1 MQTLTPERKREL
13 AAKLAAAV
21 NQVALVEQPGDVELL
36 GAELADGTSL
46 TLETL
51 RAGAPGARAKLL
63 AQAKAGE
70 ISKLTINATTF
81 IQWPKKSNR
90 KYSRV
95 KPSAMYALAS
105 SFDGAPMQK
114 DHDTRQ
120 DARGGTVVK
129 CKLVHTDTVDGT
141 EHRLQM
147 KMELVKDWAIL
158 GVLDGTI
165 DRWSIQFGRADG
177 EVVCSVHDTPVFT
190 KCYCWRGDKVM
201 VNGAEKVVEF
211 VFTKAEGYEVS
222 AVTVPA
228 VVGTSVDS
236 IDSLRAELSA
246 EGLDLAALACTLG
259 PVNYPKGKPMNELTL
274 IAVALGLSTSSSV
287 DAIIAEVKKISGE
300 RDSAEDARDVA
311 LEQVTAAHKERDG
324 ARAELAAHATAALT
338 AKVEATLVE
347 LKAAG
352 KLTAGGKAEAALRRM
367 AARDFDAF
375 DAHAAELLESGAA
388 VTPAGPRQTRPA
400 PAPAATPGGGGDR
413 LAAKM
418 DDNPLV
424 GSWLSAAGF
433 SREQAN
439 KHAAGAFDMIDA
451 LEEAGR

>member
-1 MQTLTPERKREL
+1 MNALTPERKREL
-13 AAKLAAAV
+13 ASKLAAAV
-21 NQVALVEQPGDVELL
+21 NVALVEHGERAELL
-36 GAELADGTSL
+36 GAELADGSAVPAER
-46 TLETL
+46 LESK
-51 RAGAPGARAKLL
+51 AAARASLL
-63 AQAKAGE
+63 AQAKSGE
-70 ISKLTINATTF
+70 LAKLTINATPF
-81 IQWPKKSNR
+81 IQRPKSPNR

-95 KPSAMYALAS
+95 KPSAMFALAS
-105 SFDGAPMQK
+105 SFKGAPMQR
-114 DHDTRQ
+114 DHDTSL
-120 DARGGTVVK
+120 DARGGTVLES
-129 CKLVHTDTVDGT
+129 KLEHVDTPDGT
-141 EHRLQM
+141 EHRLKM
-147 KMELVKDWAIL
+147 KIELVKQWAIV

-190 KCYCWRGDKVM
+190 KCYCWRGDKVS
-201 VNGAEKVVEF
+201 VNGVEKIVEF

-259 PVNYPKGKPMNELTL
+259 PVSHPKGKPMNELAL
-274 IAVALGLSTSSSV
+274 IAVALGLSTTSNV
-287 DAIIAEVKKISGE
+287 DAIIGEVKKISGE
-300 RDSAEDARDVA
+300 RDAAEDARDVA
-311 LEQVTAAHKERDG
+311 LEQVTAAHKERDT
-324 ARAELAAHATAALT
+324 ARAELTAHATAALS

-352 KLTAGGKAEAALRRM
+352 KLSAGGKAEAALRRM

-400 PAPAATPGGGGDR
+400 PAVAAKVAGGDR
-413 LAAKM
+413 LQEKI

-424 GSWLSAAGF
+424 GSWLSAAGL